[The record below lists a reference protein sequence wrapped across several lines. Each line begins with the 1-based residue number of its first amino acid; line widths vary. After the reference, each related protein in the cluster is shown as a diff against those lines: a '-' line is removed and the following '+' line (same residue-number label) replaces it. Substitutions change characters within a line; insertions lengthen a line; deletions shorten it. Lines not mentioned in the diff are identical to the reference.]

1 MIDAR
6 CLCCCVAPA
15 LRLSASYIHTSFP
28 PATRATDPC
37 LASINGLLITSTH
50 AADDERS
57 SRHALPTVAA
67 LLGERTRCRC
77 VIDRARVVV
86 SGRPASR

>member
-28 PATRATDPC
+28 PATRAMDPC

-67 LLGERTRCRC
+67 LLGEYRLLR
-77 VIDRARVVV
+77 DRARRGGV
-86 SGRPASR
+86 RPAGRLAS